1 MDIDLLATFLEV
13 NKTRHFGR
21 AAENLYLTPAAVS
34 ARIRQLEEGLGV
46 RLFSRARLN
55 IQLTDAGQRLLPHAR
70 HLLEVW
76 TQARADVSA
85 APVAGLAPL
94 RIAATPLLWHFA
106 LSQLAPPAP
115 LSLQLSSGS
124 ETELLALL
132 QSEQLDAVVALEPVP
147 VPGVICTP
155 LRPLVL
161 CLQRRQLAALQVPPG
176 PDPYVHVGWGAAF
189 QHFFERRLRAQ
200 LQPVLQLD
208 APGLLLN
215 WLQAL
220 DAWAFLPAP
229 AVQRGADGEHW
240 QVMDTAP
247 VFRAQMCLLYR
258 PELADDA
265 RRRALQDYL
274 CG

>member
-70 HLLEVW
+70 RLLEVW
-76 TQARADVSA
+76 MQARADVSA
-85 APVAGLAPL
+85 APEAGPAPL
-94 RIAATPLLWHFA
+94 RLGATPLLWHFPLA
-106 LSQLAPPAP
+106 RLAPPS
-115 LSLQLSSGS
+115 LSLQFSSGS
-124 ETELLALL
+124 EVELLARL

-147 VPGVICTP
+147 VPGVVCTP
-155 LRPLVL
+155 LQPLTL
-161 CLQRRQLAALQVPPG
+161 CLQRWGPQVSPG
-176 PDPYVHVGWGAAF
+176 SAPYVHVAWGAAF
-189 QHFFERRLRAQ
+189 QHFFERRLRGR

-220 DAWAFLPAP
+220 EASAFLPAP
-229 AVQRGADGEHW
+229 APPRGADGGHW

-247 VFRAQMCLLYR
+247 VFRAQICLLYR

-265 RRRALQDYL
+265 RWQRLQDYL
-274 CG
+274 CSA